1 MTDVLTDFAGN
12 WVDEM
17 ICDVAA
23 GVLEELRYEPPVADP
38 IVQPV
43 DEIYVENG
51 LLLLKIF
58 MLLVWVA

>member
-23 GVLEELRYEPPVADP
+23 GVLEEQRYDPPVPDP
-38 IVQPV
+38 VVQLV
-43 DEIYVENG
+43 DEIYVEHG
-51 LLLLKIF
+51 LLF
-58 MLLVWVA
+58 